1 LWGRSVSFGISEE
14 NWGVIS
20 EKISPEPIEQGSDE
34 PPSKVGVPATARG
47 AHHEAPLVSGV
58 SLDLAL
64 SGKAP
69 GASVSKLDPTGEV
82 VQAHKS
88 IAGRQIGDPIGHS
101 IGVWSIGNVDNG

>member
-1 LWGRSVSFGISEE
+1 VRSISFGISEE
-14 NWGVIS
+14 NWGIIS
-20 EKISPEPIEQGSDE
+20 EKVGPEPIEESTGQ
-34 PPSKVGVPATARG
+34 PLPKAGVPATARS

-58 SLDLAL
+58 PLDLAL

-88 IAGRQIGDPIGHS
+88 IAGRQIGDPVGHS